1 MGWKRL
7 STDYKDISWSG
18 LKKYTQI
25 DNDDGTVSFRD
36 DTKYTN
42 KESSFFGAKDAN
54 QINEAVNYI
63 MAKLENGT
71 DLYSVFQ
78 EFFDSQKELFT
89 KTKDGAIAEMKNNA
103 DSDYTAFVQYMSNLK
118 SQGDAAL
125 TNVESNHRQRMST
138 YEDIQKNEF
147 NSWFAQMKDHLSSDQ
162 AGKLQLQIEDLK
174 VLIDGFASKETIFS
188 DDGNIITEKMGS
200 KKLVTEFVSD
210 SVITKKLYV
219 SDVLKLTKTT
229 TFSEDGK
236 TIREVIA

>member
-1 MGWKRL
+1 MSWKRL

-63 MAKLENGT
+63 MTKLENGT

-78 EFFDSQKELFT
+78 EFFDTQKELF
-89 KTKDGAIAEMKNNA
+89 IEEKNGKMSEINSYV
-103 DSDYTAFVQYMSNLK
+103 SDLK
-118 SQGDAAL
+118 SRGETAL
-125 TNVESNHRQRMST
+125 TNVESNHRQRMGE
-138 YEDIQKNEF
+138 YEDLQKNEF
-147 NSWFAQMKDHLSSDQ
+147 NSWFTQMKDHLSSDQ

-174 VLIDGFASKETIFS
+174 VLLDGFASKETVFS
-188 DDGNIITEKMGS
+188 DDGNTITEKMGN

-236 TIREVIA
+236 SIREVIA

>member
-1 MGWKRL
+1 MSWKRL

-63 MAKLENGT
+63 MTKLENGT

-78 EFFDSQKELFT
+78 EFFDTQKELF
-89 KTKDGAIAEMKNNA
+89 IEEKNGKM
-103 DSDYTAFVQYMSNLK
+103 SDINNYVSDLK
-118 SQGDAAL
+118 SRGETAL
-125 TNVESNHRQRMST
+125 TNVESDHRQRMSA
-138 YEDIQKNEF
+138 YEDTQKNEF
-147 NSWFAQMKDHLSSDQ
+147 NSWFAQMRDHLSRDQ

-174 VLIDGFASKETIFS
+174 VLLDGFASKETVFS
-188 DDGNIITEKMGS
+188 DDGNTITEKMGN

-236 TIREVIA
+236 SIREVIA

>member
-1 MGWKRL
+1 MSWKRL

-63 MAKLENGT
+63 MTKLENGS

-78 EFFDSQKELFT
+78 EFFDSQKELF
-89 KTKDGAIAEMKNNA
+89 IEEKNGKM
-103 DSDYTAFVQYMSNLK
+103 SDINSYVSDLK
-118 SQGDAAL
+118 SRGETAL
-125 TNVESNHRQRMST
+125 TNVESNHRQRMGE
-138 YEDIQKNEF
+138 YEDLQKNEF
-147 NSWFAQMKDHLSSDQ
+147 NSWFTQMKDHLSSDQ

-174 VLIDGFASKETIFS
+174 VLLDGFASKETVFS
-188 DDGNIITEKMGS
+188 DDGNTITEKMGN

-236 TIREVIA
+236 SIREVIA

>member
-1 MGWKRL
+1 VSWKRL

-63 MAKLENGT
+63 MTKLENGT

-78 EFFDSQKELFT
+78 EFFDSQKELF
-89 KTKDGAIAEMKNNA
+89 IEEKNGKM
-103 DSDYTAFVQYMSNLK
+103 SDINSYVSDLK
-118 SQGDAAL
+118 SRGETAL
-125 TNVESNHRQRMST
+125 TNVESNHRQRMGE
-138 YEDIQKNEF
+138 YEDLQKNEF
-147 NSWFAQMKDHLSSDQ
+147 NSWFTQMKDHLSSDQ

-174 VLIDGFASKETIFS
+174 VLLDGFASKETVFS
-188 DDGNIITEKMGS
+188 DDGNTITEKMGN

-219 SDVLKLTKTT
+219 SDVLKLTKIT

-236 TIREVIA
+236 SIREVIA

>member
-1 MGWKRL
+1 MSWKRL

-36 DTKYTN
+36 DTRYTN

-63 MAKLENGT
+63 MTKLENGT
-71 DLYSVFQ
+71 NLYSVFQ
-78 EFFDSQKELFT
+78 EFFDSQKELF
-89 KTKDGAIAEMKNNA
+89 IEEKNSKV
-103 DSDYTAFVQYMSNLK
+103 SDINGYVSDLK
-118 SQGDAAL
+118 SRGESAL
-125 TNVESNHRQRMST
+125 TNVESDHRQRMSA
-138 YEDIQKNEF
+138 YEDTQKNEF
-147 NSWFAQMKDHLSSDQ
+147 NSWFAQMRDHLSRDQ
-162 AGKLQLQIEDLK
+162 AGKLQLQVEDLK
-174 VLIDGFASKETIFS
+174 VLLDGFAAKETIFS
-188 DDGNIITEKMGS
+188 DDGSITEKMGN

-210 SVITKKLYV
+210 NVITKKLYV

-236 TIREVIA
+236 SIKEVIA

>member
-36 DTKYTN
+36 DTRYTN

-78 EFFDSQKELFT
+78 EFFSTQRELFIRE
-89 KTKDGAIAEMKNNA
+89 KDSKVSEINGYIT
-103 DSDYTAFVQYMSNLK
+103 DLK
-118 SQGDAAL
+118 SRGETSL
-125 TNVESNHRQRMST
+125 TTVESNHRQRMSA
-138 YEDIQKNEF
+138 YEDTQKNEF
-147 NSWFAQMKDHLSSDQ
+147 NSWFAQMKDHLSRDQ

-174 VLIDGFASKETIFS
+174 VLLDGFASKETVFS
-188 DDGNIITEKMGS
+188 DDGNTITEKMGN

-210 SVITKKLYV
+210 SVITKKLFV

-236 TIREVIA
+236 SIKEVIA

>member
-7 STDYKDISWSG
+7 NTDYKDISWSG

-36 DTKYTN
+36 DTRYTN

-63 MAKLENGT
+63 MTKLENGT
-71 DLYSVFQ
+71 DLYSAFQ
-78 EFFDSQKELFT
+78 EFFSNQREQFIRE
-89 KTKDGAIAEMKNNA
+89 KDNKIGEINGYI
-103 DSDYTAFVQYMSNLK
+103 SDLK
-118 SQGDAAL
+118 SRGETAL
-125 TNVESNHRQRMST
+125 TNVESNHRQRMSA
-138 YEDIQKNEF
+138 YEDTQKNEF
-147 NSWFAQMKDHLSSDQ
+147 NSWFAQIKDHLSSDQ

-174 VLIDGFASKETIFS
+174 VLLDGFAAKETIFS
-188 DDGNIITEKMGS
+188 NDGNTITEKMGN

-219 SDVLKLTKTT
+219 NDVLKLTKTT

-236 TIREVIA
+236 TIKEVIE

>member
-1 MGWKRL
+1 MSWKRL

-63 MAKLENGT
+63 MTKLENGT

-78 EFFDSQKELFT
+78 EFFDTQKELF
-89 KTKDGAIAEMKNNA
+89 IEEKNGKM
-103 DSDYTAFVQYMSNLK
+103 SDINSYVSDLK
-118 SQGDAAL
+118 SRGETAL
-125 TNVESNHRQRMST
+125 TNVESNHRQRMGE
-138 YEDIQKNEF
+138 YEDLQKNEF
-147 NSWFAQMKDHLSSDQ
+147 NSWFTQMKDHLSSDQ

-174 VLIDGFASKETIFS
+174 VLLDGFASKETVFS
-188 DDGNIITEKMGS
+188 DDGNTITEKMGN

-229 TFSEDGK
+229 TFSDDGK
-236 TIREVIA
+236 SIREVIA

>member
-25 DNDDGTVSFRD
+25 DNDDGTISFRD
-36 DTKYTN
+36 DTRYTN

-63 MAKLENGT
+63 MTKLENGT
-71 DLYSVFQ
+71 DLYSAFQ
-78 EFFDSQKELFT
+78 EFFSTQRELFIRE
-89 KTKDGAIAEMKNNA
+89 KDNKVSEINGYIT
-103 DSDYTAFVQYMSNLK
+103 DLK
-118 SQGDAAL
+118 SRGETAL
-125 TNVESNHRQRMST
+125 TNVESNHRQRMSA

-147 NSWFAQMKDHLSSDQ
+147 NSWFAQIKDHLSSDQ

-174 VLIDGFASKETIFS
+174 VLLDGFAAKETIFS
-188 DDGNIITEKMGS
+188 DDGNTITEKMGN

-219 SDVLKLTKTT
+219 NEALKLTKTT

-236 TIREVIA
+236 TIKEVIV

>member
-1 MGWKRL
+1 MSWKRL

-63 MAKLENGT
+63 MTKLENGT
-71 DLYSVFQ
+71 NLYSVFQ
-78 EFFDSQKELFT
+78 EFFDTQKELF
-89 KTKDGAIAEMKNNA
+89 IEEKNGKMGDINSYV
-103 DSDYTAFVQYMSNLK
+103 SDLK
-118 SQGDAAL
+118 SRGETAL
-125 TNVESNHRQRMST
+125 TNVESNHRQRMGE
-138 YEDIQKNEF
+138 YEDLQKNEF
-147 NSWFAQMKDHLSSDQ
+147 NSWFTQMKDHLSSDQ

-174 VLIDGFASKETIFS
+174 VLLDGFASKETVFS
-188 DDGNIITEKMGS
+188 DDGNTITEKMGN

-210 SVITKKLYV
+210 SIITKKLYV

-236 TIREVIA
+236 SIREVIV

>member
-1 MGWKRL
+1 MSWKRL

-63 MAKLENGT
+63 MTKLENGT

-78 EFFDSQKELFT
+78 EFFDSQKELF
-89 KTKDGAIAEMKNNA
+89 IEEKNGKM
-103 DSDYTAFVQYMSNLK
+103 SDINNYVSDLK
-118 SQGDAAL
+118 SRGETAL
-125 TNVESNHRQRMST
+125 TNVEGSHRQRMSA
-138 YEDIQKNEF
+138 YEDLQKNEF
-147 NSWFAQMKDHLSSDQ
+147 NSWFAQMRDHLSSDR

-174 VLIDGFASKETIFS
+174 VLLDGFASKETVFS
-188 DDGNIITEKMGS
+188 DDGNTITEKMGN

-219 SDVLKLTKTT
+219 SDVMKLTKTT

-236 TIREVIA
+236 SIREVIA

>member
-1 MGWKRL
+1 MSWKRL

-63 MAKLENGT
+63 MTKLENGT

-78 EFFDSQKELFT
+78 EFFDSQKELF
-89 KTKDGAIAEMKNNA
+89 IEEKNGKM
-103 DSDYTAFVQYMSNLK
+103 SDINNYVSDLK
-118 SQGDAAL
+118 SRGETAL
-125 TNVESNHRQRMST
+125 TNVESDHRQRMSA
-138 YEDIQKNEF
+138 YEDTQRNEF
-147 NSWFAQMKDHLSSDQ
+147 NSWFVQMRDHLSSDQ

-174 VLIDGFASKETIFS
+174 VLLDGFASKETVFS
-188 DDGNIITEKMGS
+188 DDGNTITEKIGN

-236 TIREVIA
+236 SIKEVIT

>member
-1 MGWKRL
+1 
-7 STDYKDISWSG
+7 
-18 LKKYTQI
+18 
-25 DNDDGTVSFRD
+25 
-36 DTKYTN
+36 
-42 KESSFFGAKDAN
+42 
-54 QINEAVNYI
+54 

-89 KTKDGAIAEMKNNA
+89 KTKDGTIAEMKNNA

-147 NSWFAQMKDHLSSDQ
+147 NIWFAQMKDHLSSDQ

-174 VLIDGFASKETIFS
+174 VLLDGFASKETVFS
-188 DDGNIITEKMGS
+188 DDGNTITEKMGN

-236 TIREVIA
+236 SIKEVIA

>member
-1 MGWKRL
+1 MSWKRL

-36 DTKYTN
+36 DTRYTN

-63 MAKLENGT
+63 MTKLENGT

-78 EFFDSQKELFT
+78 EFFDSQKELF
-89 KTKDGAIAEMKNNA
+89 IEEKNGKM
-103 DSDYTAFVQYMSNLK
+103 SDINSYVSDLK
-118 SQGDAAL
+118 SRGETAL
-125 TNVESNHRQRMST
+125 TNVESNHRQRMGE
-138 YEDIQKNEF
+138 YEDLQKNEF
-147 NSWFAQMKDHLSSDQ
+147 NSWFTQMKDHLSSDQ

-174 VLIDGFASKETIFS
+174 VLLDGFTSKETVFS
-188 DDGNIITEKMGS
+188 DDGNTITEKMGN

-229 TFSEDGK
+229 TFSDDGK
-236 TIREVIA
+236 SIREVIA

>member
-1 MGWKRL
+1 MSWKRL

-63 MAKLENGT
+63 MTKLENGT

-78 EFFDSQKELFT
+78 EFFDTQKELF
-89 KTKDGAIAEMKNNA
+89 IEEKNGKM
-103 DSDYTAFVQYMSNLK
+103 SDINSYVSDLK
-118 SQGDAAL
+118 SRGETAL
-125 TNVESNHRQRMST
+125 TNVESNHRQRMSA
-138 YEDIQKNEF
+138 YEDLQKNEF
-147 NSWFAQMKDHLSSDQ
+147 NSWFAQMRDHLSSDQ

-174 VLIDGFASKETIFS
+174 VLLDGFASKETVFS
-188 DDGNIITEKMGS
+188 GDGNTITEKMGN

-236 TIREVIA
+236 SIREVIA